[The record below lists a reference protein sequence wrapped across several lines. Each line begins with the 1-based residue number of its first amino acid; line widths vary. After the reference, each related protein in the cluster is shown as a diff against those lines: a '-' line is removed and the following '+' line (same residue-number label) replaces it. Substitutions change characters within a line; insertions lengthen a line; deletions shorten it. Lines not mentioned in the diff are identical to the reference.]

1 MNFPT
6 RKLLTIFLL
15 SAAALLQGANLG
27 YVYPAGAQAGTTVQV
42 IIGGQGLGRHT
53 RLLISGPGVELV
65 KFQYAPGVNYN
76 PGSGEQAVWARTY
89 MRQVYNGGH
98 RQPLRNDRNFG
109 VWRYHEFMERM
120 DQLDPLMLSLTCRA
134 LFGPRTS
141 SLQASPAIAQRA
153 VLTLRIAPDAPPGCR
168 EFRLATPSGRS
179 AIQLTNPIRFYV
191 GNVPE
196 FREQYYQLP
205 PRKARPVLFTIP
217 SAINGQIEPGE
228 RDQFKFK
235 LNKGETVHF
244 ALKGRILNPYI
255 GDGVPGNFQP
265 VLEIRDEAGKSLAF
279 ADDNY
284 FDPDPVL
291 NFTAPTDGLYT
302 LEIRDAL
309 YRGRADFVY
318 RIDAARGAWKRPPLP
333 RPDFD
338 LPEACDHI
346 AEKEVLTIPLLISGT
361 VSKPGEVRKFRFRAE
376 KDQKVVAE
384 VFARRQGSPL
394 DSLLK
399 ILGPDGKEIACS
411 DDFPRP
417 NFGLNM
423 QHVDSYICFKA
434 PASGVYQVL
443 LSDTAGA
450 GGKDYGFFLRLDRP
464 RPDFRVYATPSVIP
478 VSQDR
483 GADQVTVVTERLDG
497 FDKEIFFELKNA
509 PGITLTGVPSIPP
522 GAAESVITL
531 SGTSVRAWENEPVY
545 PELWAVSGNIRHPV
559 QGADSAMQAF
569 AYTHYVPA
577 QRLIIV
583 RNWAHTLGSCFSFP
597 KSFNCRI
604 TLKRGGSASCTV
616 NCLLPPSHL
625 KPEVSFTLPD
635 APKGVTLKAVRKGRT
650 YKLLFT
656 AAADAPVCAVNA
668 AVKATYT
675 YHYRERGGAMKQSR
689 PASLSLPAMRL
700 TVK

>member
-1 MNFPT
+1 MNLPT
-6 RKLLTIFLL
+6 RKLLTFSLWF
-15 SAAALLQGANLG
+15 AAALLQGANLG
-27 YVYPAGAQAGTTVQV
+27 YVYPAGAQAGTTVRV

-89 MRQVYNGGH
+89 MKQIYNGGH

-109 VWRYHEFMERM
+109 VWRYHEFMEKM

-168 EFRLATPSGRS
+168 EFRLATPSGRA
-179 AIQLTNPIRFYV
+179 AIQLTNPVRFYV

-205 PRKARPVLFTIP
+205 PLKRKPVLFTIP
-217 SAINGQIEPGE
+217 SAVNGQIDPGE
-228 RDQFKFK
+228 TDLFKFK
-235 LNKGETVHF
+235 LAKGETVHF

-265 VLEIRDEAGKSLAF
+265 VLEVKDEAGKSLAF
-279 ADDNY
+279 ANDNY
-284 FDPDPVL
+284 FDPDPIL
-291 NFTAPTDGLYT
+291 NFTAPADGLYT

-318 RIDAARGAWKRPPLP
+318 RIDAGRGAWKRPPLP

-338 LPEACDHI
+338 LPEACCHA
-346 AEKEVLTIPLLISGT
+346 AEKELLTTPVMISGT
-361 VSKPGEVRKFRFRAE
+361 VSKPGEVKKFRFRAE
-376 KDQKVVAE
+376 KDQQIVAE

-399 ILGPDGKEIACS
+399 ILGPDGKQIACN

-443 LSDTAGA
+443 LADTVGA
-450 GGKDYGFFLRLDRP
+450 GGEDYGFFLRLDRP
-464 RPDFRVYATPSVIP
+464 RPDFRVFAVPSVIP

-509 PGITLTGVPSIPP
+509 PGITLTGINSIPP

-531 SGTSVRAWENEPVY
+531 SGTSVRPWENDPVY
-545 PELWAVSGNIRHPV
+545 PELVAVSGKIRHPV

-577 QRLIIV
+577 KHLVIV
-583 RNWAHTLGSCFSFP
+583 RNWAHTFGSHFSFP
-597 KSFNCRI
+597 RTFGHRI

-616 NCLLPPSHL
+616 ECRVPPAHL
-625 KPEVSFTLPD
+625 KPEAVFALSD
-635 APKGVTLKAVRKGRT
+635 APKGVTLKTVRKGKT
-650 YKLLFT
+650 YRLIFT
-656 AAADAPVCAVNA
+656 AAADAPLCAVNA
-668 AVKATYT
+668 AVKVTYT
-675 YHYRERGGAMKQSR
+675 YRYRERGGEVKQSR
-689 PASLSLPAMRL
+689 PATFSLPVIRL

>member
-1 MNFPT
+1 MNCPA
-6 RKLLTIFLL
+6 RKPLTLLLL
-15 SAAALLQGANLG
+15 FAAALLQGATVG
-27 YVYPAGAQAGTTVQV
+27 YVYPAGARAGTTVQV

-53 RLLISGPGVELV
+53 KLLISGPGVELV
-65 KFQYAPGVNYN
+65 KFQSAPGMNYN
-76 PGSGEQAVWARTY
+76 PGNGEQAVWARTY
-89 MRQVYNGGH
+89 MRRVYNGGH

-109 VWRYHEFMERM
+109 VWRYHEFMEKM
-120 DQLDPLMLSLTCRA
+120 DRLDPLMLSLTCRA

-168 EFRLATPSGRS
+168 EFRLATPPGRA
-179 AIQLTNPIRFYV
+179 AIQLTNPLRFYV

-205 PRKARPVLFTIP
+205 PLKRKPVLFTIP
-217 SAINGQIEPGE
+217 SAVNGQIEPGE
-228 RDQFKFK
+228 TDRFKFK
-235 LNKGETVHF
+235 LAKGETVHF

-265 VLEIRDEAGKSLAF
+265 VLEIKDETGKSLAF

-291 NFTAPTDGLYT
+291 DFTAPADGLYT

-333 RPDFD
+333 RPDLD
-338 LPEACDHI
+338 LPEVCCHV
-346 AEKEVLTIPLLISGT
+346 AEKELLTTPVMISGT
-361 VSKPGEVRKFRFRAE
+361 VSRPGEVRTFRFRAE
-376 KDQKVVAE
+376 KDQKIVAE
-384 VFARRQGSPL
+384 VFARRLGSPL
-394 DSLLK
+394 DSLLR
-399 ILGPDGKEIACS
+399 ILAPDGKTVTCN

-423 QHVDSYICFKA
+423 QHVDSCVCFKA
-434 PASGVYQVL
+434 PASGVYQAV
-443 LSDTAGA
+443 LSDTAGG

-464 RPDFRVYATPSVIP
+464 RPDFRVYAVPSAIP
-478 VSQDR
+478 VAQDR

-497 FDKEIFFELKNA
+497 FDKEIFFELGNA
-509 PGITLTGVPSIPP
+509 PGITLTGVRSIPA

-531 SGTSVRAWENEPVY
+531 SGTSVRPQENEPVF
-545 PELWAVSGNIRHPV
+545 PEFYAVSGNIRHPV
-559 QGADSAMQAF
+559 RGADSAMQAF

-577 QRLIIV
+577 GRLVIA
-583 RNWAHTLGSCFSFP
+583 RNWAHAFGSCFHFP
-597 KSFNCRI
+597 ENFDHRI
-604 TLKRGGSASCTV
+604 TLKRGGGASCTV
-616 NCLLPPSHL
+616 ARRLPASHL
-625 KPEVSFTLPD
+625 KPEVVFTLPD
-635 APKGVTLKAVRKGRT
+635 APRGVTLKATPKGKT
-650 YKLLFT
+650 YELRF
-656 AAADAPVCAVNA
+656 AADADAPVCAVNTA
-668 AVKATYT
+668 LKVTYT
-675 YHYRERGGAMKQSR
+675 YQYRERDGAMKKSR
-689 PASLSLPAMRL
+689 PATFSLPAIRL